1 MNLVADIARAAGLD
15 TEGAERAAGTVI
27 AAIQMSAPRPMFAA
41 IERAVPRSLELV
53 QKSAP
58 PLGGRTGEMRAYV
71 AELKSDA
78 GAQRLAAQLSLQGLS
93 AGQIRTTVETLL
105 RYLQDLQGI
114 QPVEAI
120 LRELPGLRRL
130 LDANAGGS

>member
-1 MNLVADIARAAGLD
+1 
-15 TEGAERAAGTVI
+15 
-27 AAIQMSAPRPMFAA
+27 MFAA